1 MSEAPDIDF
10 VRPRGRLLAWAAAG
24 LLTVGVALAVVSY
37 LGYRADR
44 RDVDAAMK
52 EAQQRLAASQVVQP
66 APALSAEPAWL
77 KEAGASV
84 AEDWN
89 ALFDRIEGL
98 KVSGVRLVSVQAGL
112 HPRSVRVEFELDG
125 WTRVSELNEA
135 LNRPGEPMRWDLVSV
150 APAGGS
156 GPMSGGVRAVWQR

>member
-24 LLTVGVALAVVSY
+24 LLTAGAAFAVVSY
-37 LGYRADR
+37 LSYRADR

-52 EAQQRLAASQVVQP
+52 EAQQRSVASQTVQP
-66 APALSAEPAWL
+66 MPALSAEPAWL
-77 KEAGASV
+77 KEAEASV

-89 ALFDRIEGL
+89 ALFDRIERL

-156 GPMSGGVRAVWQR
+156 GLMSGGVRGVWQR